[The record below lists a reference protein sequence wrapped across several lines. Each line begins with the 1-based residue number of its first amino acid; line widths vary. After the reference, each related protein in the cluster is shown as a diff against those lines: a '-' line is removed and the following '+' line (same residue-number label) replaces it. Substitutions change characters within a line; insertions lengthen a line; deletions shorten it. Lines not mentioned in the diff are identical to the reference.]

1 MRLADWLYIT
11 GISIILMKHRAEFP
25 PELCSVYNVMRIDP
39 HPEPTRNMNSNLIQ
53 HFKQFS
59 TFTNPG
65 LYAEILREQ
74 LPDEIRKIGL
84 LVRANIIHRVT
95 LANGNTGANSQHQ
108 YGDMTKVPWWRQPED
123 DVLPTASAMLAE
135 LYRRDKLGFVEDRS
149 EDKRLILT
157 CRFVAILMASILKS
171 KGLAARVR
179 SGFESYAPPR
189 PGVSCDHWIT
199 QYWKEAE
206 NRWVTIDADCCLCGM
221 DFDPF
226 DMPTSAFDWS
236 AEAWL
241 DSRQG
246 RTDPKR
252 FWNAGGFEGLMPI
265 SWELFYDFHC
275 IMNNEI
281 IYLHSPDHLHP
292 GKFERLKESDLKEID
307 AVAELMLDPDK
318 NFEALKNLYD
328 TNRKYRLLTG
338 ALL

>member
-1 MRLADWLYIT
+1 MKHTIT
-11 GISIILMKHRAEFP
+11 GSNGAEFFT
-25 PELCSVYNVMRIDP
+25 ELCSVYNG
-39 HPEPTRNMNSNLIQ
+39 HPYQRYVGQPIMNPKILE

-65 LYAEILREQ
+65 LYAAKLRDE
-74 LPDEIRKIGL
+74 LPDDIREIGL

-95 LANGNTGANSQHQ
+95 LANGNTGVNSDNQ

-135 LYRRDKLGFVEDRS
+135 LYHRDQRGFVRDRS

-171 KGLAARVR
+171 KGLPARVR

-199 QYWKEAE
+199 QYWKANES
-206 NRWVTIDADCCLCGM
+206 RWITIDADCCRCGM

-226 DMPTSAFDWS
+226 DIPKNKFDWS
-236 AEAWL
+236 AETWL
-241 DSRQG
+241 NSRRG
-246 RTDPKR
+246 KSNPKR
-252 FWNAGGFEGLMPI
+252 FWNAGGYDGLMPI

-281 IYLHSPDHLHP
+281 IYLHSPDQLHP
-292 GKFERLKESDLKEID
+292 GKFDKLSEIELQEID
-307 AVAELMLDPDK
+307 AIAELMLDPDN
-318 NFEALKNLYD
+318 NFEALQSIYD
-328 TNRKYRLLTG
+328 TNRKFRLLTG